1 MRVALYMRCSTNKQA
16 DAKSIQLQEET
27 LKKYCDYNKDYK
39 IVSRYVD
46 EAKSG
51 KDVIERSGFQK
62 LMHDAENKKFDAV
75 AVSKLDRFGRSVKGL
90 VNSTDK
96 LKNLGIDFISVG
108 DNINTTTP
116 NGRLLFHILSAF
128 AEFEREI
135 ISERMQL
142 GKEKAR
148 AEGKLVHRPR
158 KDLPLEEIKKLYTVN
173 RLSLS
178 AIGKIYSVHP
188 TTIGDRLRGMGVEI
202 RKL

>member
-1 MRVALYMRCSTNKQA
+1 MKVALYMRCSTEKQA
-16 DAKSIQLQEET
+16 DAKSISLQEDT
-27 LKKYCDYNKDYK
+27 LKKYCDYAKYK
-39 IVSRYVD
+39 IAEKYVD

-51 KDVIERSGFQK
+51 KDVAERPAFQK
-62 LMHDAENKKFDAV
+62 LMRDAESKKFDAV
-75 AVSKLDRFGRSVKGL
+75 AVAKLDRFGRSVKDL
-90 VNSTDK
+90 VNSIDK

-135 ISERMQL
+135 IKERMLL

-148 AEGKLVHRPR
+148 AEGKTLHRPR
-158 KDLPLEEIKKLYTVN
+158 KELPLEEIKKLYVDKK
-173 RLSLS
+173 LSLC
-178 AIGKIYSVHP
+178 AIGKFYKVHP
-188 TTIGDRLRGMGVEI
+188 ATIGDRLREMGVEI